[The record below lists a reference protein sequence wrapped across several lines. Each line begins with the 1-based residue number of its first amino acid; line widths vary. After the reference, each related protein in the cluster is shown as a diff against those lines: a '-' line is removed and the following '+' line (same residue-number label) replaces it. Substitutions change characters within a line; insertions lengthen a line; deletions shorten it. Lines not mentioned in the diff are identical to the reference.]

1 MITDP
6 STILTTSMVLMS
18 SPKDDDNLDM
28 NIVLP
33 PISLNESM
41 VESIVNYD
49 SITLFTVTT

>member
-6 STILTTSMVLMS
+6 LTILTTSMVLMS

-28 NIVLP
+28 NMVLP